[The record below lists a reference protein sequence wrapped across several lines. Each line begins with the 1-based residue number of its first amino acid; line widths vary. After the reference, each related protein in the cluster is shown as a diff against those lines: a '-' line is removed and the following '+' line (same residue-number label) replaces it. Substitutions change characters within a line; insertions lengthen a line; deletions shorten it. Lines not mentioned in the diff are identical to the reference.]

1 MTERGYMPP
10 AESVEWGTPKDLF
23 DTLNAEFDFTLD
35 VAASDHNA
43 KCKKYFTKEINGLN
57 QSWSGERCFM
67 NPPYG
72 RGLDR
77 WVSKAWREVR
87 KNGGAEVVVALLPAR
102 TDTKWFHNYVLDKA
116 EIRFIKGRVKYVN
129 GEKPQPAPFP
139 SIVVIWRH
147 GEIKSAS
154 YDLRRFL

>member
-10 AESVEWGTPKDLF
+10 AKSVEWGTPKDLF

-35 VAASDHNA
+35 VAASYENA
-43 KCKKYFTKEINGLN
+43 KCKRYFTKEQNGLI
-57 QSWSGERCFM
+57 QSWAGERCFM

-77 WVSKAWREVR
+77 WVSKAWREVN
-87 KNGGAEVVVALLPAR
+87 KNDGAELVVGLLPAS
-102 TDTKWFHNYVLDKA
+102 TDTIWFHDYVLDRA
-116 EIRFIKGRVKYVN
+116 EIRFVKGRIKFFD
-129 GEKPQPAPFP
+129 GKIKTPAPFR
-139 SIVVIWRH
+139 SIVVVWRH
-147 GEIKSAS
+147 GEIKSQS